1 MFQCHEEDKKKG
13 LSVWTAHHSSRRP
26 IVVGVC
32 AVSPLAGGWHT
43 DQPVHVEHV
52 TGASLPLTVTG
63 PDLNMNS
70 NVMMS

>member
-1 MFQCHEEDKKKG
+1 MRKTRKKA
-13 LSVWTAHHSSRRP
+13 LFVLMTADHSSRRP

-32 AVSPLAGGWHT
+32 AVSPLAGGGHT